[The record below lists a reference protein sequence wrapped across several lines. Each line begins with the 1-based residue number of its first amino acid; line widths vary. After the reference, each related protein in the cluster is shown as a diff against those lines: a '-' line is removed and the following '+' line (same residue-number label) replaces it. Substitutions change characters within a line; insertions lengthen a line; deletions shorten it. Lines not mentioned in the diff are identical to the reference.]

1 MKNKNVLLAYDFNET
16 DYYPILALKK
26 ELSFDTCDKLF
37 KEACTACNYHDYIC
51 LIDSADLEKIDSTA
65 YYDIQAYSINMYK
78 GHKI

>member
-1 MKNKNVLLAYDFNET
+1 MNKITLLAYDFNET

-26 ELSFDTCDKLF
+26 ELQSNTCARVFL
-37 KEACTACNYHDYIC
+37 EACTVCNNHDYIC

-65 YYDIQAYSINMYK
+65 YYDVQAYSINMYK